1 MKQYFEKQ
9 IASVV
14 NSNQTDPLMFYIVG
28 GKVEH
33 RSLSEIDLLEESLT
47 YLESRTIGVLDLP
60 VFARK

>member
-14 NSNQTDPLMFYIVG
+14 NSNQADPLMFYIVN
-28 GKVEH
+28 GKVEN
-33 RSLSEIDLLEESLT
+33 RSLSEIDSLEEGFT
-47 YLESRTIGVLDLP
+47 FIESRTLGVLDLP

>member
-14 NSNQTDPLMFYIVG
+14 NSNQADPLMFYIVN
-28 GKVEH
+28 GKVDNCP
-33 RSLSEIDLLEESLT
+33 LSVVDSLEEGFT
-47 YLESRTIGVLDLP
+47 YIESRTLGVLDLP

>member
-14 NSNQTDPLMFYIVG
+14 NSNQADPLMFYIVG

-33 RSLSEIDLLEESLT
+33 RSLSEINSLEESLT
-47 YLESRTIGVLDLP
+47 FIESRIVGVLDLP
-60 VFARK
+60 VFTRK

>member
-14 NSNQTDPLMFYIVG
+14 NSNQADPLMFFIVN
-28 GKVEH
+28 GKVES
-33 RSLSEIDLLEESLT
+33 RSLSEIDLLEEGFT
-47 YLESRTIGVLDLP
+47 FIESRTLGVLDIP